1 MNKIIS
7 RKYINNSY
15 IIPYSSSSLC
25 NCSCIDGQEYICSLI
40 GFGSL
45 ANFIIITDN
54 VIDFNYI
61 QGIFSNKRFFSF
73 IVPRDGIIKS
83 VYSKITSSSNFGIII
98 GDTVTINIVVYRAK
112 KGTFIYEPIVK
123 IPFDPINTFPLFNVI
138 SANNDK
144 LNIVIKE
151 GDQIL
156 IAYTLTAI
164 NGKSYGITFYACGGI
179 SIE

>member
-7 RKYINNSY
+7 RKYLSNSY

-25 NCSCIDGQEYICSLI
+25 NCSSQDGLEYICCLI

-45 ANFIIITDN
+45 ANFIPITNN
-54 VIDFNYI
+54 VIDFNYV

-73 IVPRDGIIKS
+73 VVPRDGIIKS
-83 VYSKITSSSNFGIII
+83 AYSKITSANNSGLNV
-98 GDTVTINIVVYRAK
+98 GDTITINLVIYKAK
-112 KGTFIYEPIVK
+112 KGTFIYKPIVK
-123 IPFDPINTFPLFNVI
+123 IPFDPINNFPIFNVI
-138 SANNDK
+138 STYNDK
-144 LNIVIKE
+144 LNIIIKE

-164 NGKSYGITFYACGGI
+164 NEKSYGITFYACGGI